1 MQLSV
6 CFCVAL
12 NRAKSLLDRAVAQ
25 SNRTTMYFERLTE
38 LRLLLL
44 DLDNHTRQS
53 TRHSED
59 AAGHNTRNR
68 RILRTVLVHSSLLHY
83 HHLFSL
89 SVLQLVSCCER
100 LI

>member
-1 MQLSV
+1 VQLSV

-68 RILRTVLVHSSLLHY
+68 RILRTVLVLLLHY

-89 SVLQLVSCCER
+89 SVLQLVSCRER
-100 LI
+100 RI